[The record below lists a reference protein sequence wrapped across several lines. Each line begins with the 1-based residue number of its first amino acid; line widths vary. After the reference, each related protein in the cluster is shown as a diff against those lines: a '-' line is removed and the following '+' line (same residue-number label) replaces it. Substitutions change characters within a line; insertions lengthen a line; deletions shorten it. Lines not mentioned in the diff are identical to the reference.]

1 MVARFQHRPRPQPG
15 TVREVSRRPGALHR
29 FWWVTSEP
37 FRLLIRLSSERWL
50 CNTRWQL
57 IATTLRLLSH
67 ILVGNLWWFAG
78 FVAWMWIGPS
88 KLVLGLVVAVLLGL
102 ETGLA
107 IYRVANG
114 RPHSLTL
121 WRSAWRFHR
130 QWPRIWTD
138 CAAKTREVQ
147 GLDNARGG
155 ESRAA
160 ALRPVVDHPRMPWR
174 FWFRWPVI
182 TFRVGVAPG
191 RTFVQFERVTAAI
204 AANMPW
210 IHAIELDYDTDR
222 DSFALLHVALDDV
235 LVNSGRPNWVTGF
248 QTDESDT
255 PPRLRVIEGGEG
267 EAA

>member
-1 MVARFQHRPRPQPG
+1 MLARLQHRPPPSPDTIRPVSRQPG
-15 TVREVSRRPGALHR
+15 TLHR
-29 FWWVTSEP
+29 FWWITSEP
-37 FRLLIRLSSERWL
+37 FRLLIRLLSERWL
-50 CNTRWQL
+50 RNTRWQL
-57 IATTLRLLSH
+57 IATAIRLTAH
-67 ILVGNLWWFAG
+67 ILVGNLWWLAG
-78 FVAWMWIGPS
+78 FIAWLWIGPS
-88 KLVLGLVVAVLLGL
+88 KLVLGVVVAMLISL
-102 ETGLA
+102 EAGLA
-107 IYRVANG
+107 AYRFVTSH
-114 RPHSLTL
+114 PHGMTL

-147 GLDNARGG
+147 GLDGSRGG

-191 RTFVQFERVTAAI
+191 RTFAQFEQVIAAI

-210 IHAIELDYDTDR
+210 VHAIELDYGTDR

-235 LVNSGRPNWVTGF
+235 LVKSGRPNWVTHSN
-248 QTDESDT
+248 TDGNAT
-255 PPRLRVIEGGEG
+255 PRLRVIEGGGG